1 MDKETKLIT
10 ITAVCLTLS
19 VIAIK
24 ISVDIY
30 EEYRARQAIEE
41 ISQAMERA
49 TREEEAK
56 SQQLVAQVQMEAM
69 QLKAEADAR
78 QAEAD
83 AKQAEAEARQ
93 AQHEEMQRQL
103 EEQRHQAELAKFNR
117 EIVQHQSADQK
128 RAEFEK
134 QFNPRTECNDPNLEW
149 SKSVQ
154 CKNEKIAAREK
165 FYKTH

>member
-1 MDKETKLIT
+1 MDKETKLII

-19 VIAIK
+19 VITIK

-30 EEYRARQAIEE
+30 EEYRARQTIEE
-41 ISQAMERA
+41 MSQAMEKA

-69 QLKAEADAR
+69 RVKAEMETR
-78 QAEAD
+78 
-83 AKQAEAEARQ
+83 QAEAEARQ
-93 AQHEEMQRQL
+93 AQHEDMQRQF

-117 EIVQHQSADQK
+117 EITNNRTATQK

-134 QFNPRTECNDPNLEW
+134 QFTPRAECNDPNLEW

-154 CKNEKIAAREK
+154 CQNEKIAAREK